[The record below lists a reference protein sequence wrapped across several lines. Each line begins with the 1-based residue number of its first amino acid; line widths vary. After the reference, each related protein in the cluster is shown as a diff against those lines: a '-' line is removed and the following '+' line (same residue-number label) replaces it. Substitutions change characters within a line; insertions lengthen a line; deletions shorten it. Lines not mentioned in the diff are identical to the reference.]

1 MNNLNEKEQLIIK
14 TMIEDK
20 IEALE
25 KQKSKVK
32 DVRIYT
38 YFDNQITDLRKILNK
53 ISK

>member
-1 MNNLNEKEQLIIK
+1 MNNLSEKEQLIIK

-32 DVRIYT
+32 DVMIYS